1 MASPGHGVR
10 ALSACL
16 AAAVMVT
23 VTASCSLNAGGIF
36 AGIFGVDTGSSQ
48 DGEDF
53 VQGSHNSSEQS
64 VQIPDDAVGLDSD
77 LSSQED
83 ISDPSV
89 PLNDVE
95 FKYDKAYIELGAAT
109 RLRYT
114 PVPIDGNTSDLKWVS
129 SAPEIIS
136 VSNRGKITAN
146 SGGVATITVYSE
158 TYEVMSTCLIY
169 VRGEAEE
176 PNESIEGEDGE
187 SGLIAPP
194 SGDGE
199 TVPPDGSGGTSSG
212 GTSSGG
218 TSSSGTS
225 SGGTSSGGT
234 SSGGTSSGGT
244 SSGGTSSSG
253 TSSGGTSSGGTS
265 SGGTSSGGTSSGGT
279 SSGGTSSGGT
289 SSGGTSSGG
298 TSSGGT
304 SSGGTSSGGTSSSGT
319 SSGGTGSGGVSSG
332 IVDSNDEDDDYD
344 FDNTKLL
351 NSLIRVKQ
359 PDGTFVVSSI
369 LEFVAFHT
377 GREISSQF
385 SDEAIRAQAVTVYT
399 YYICYNMIN
408 GATYATSEHR
418 ELPIDPE
425 TGRVVFDSVYNKF
438 PQRDGSFDRLMSL
451 CASVIG
457 QTVLYNNKPICAVFS
472 AMNRGASQCNSPYW
486 SSYVYPY
493 LIRVD
498 SPWDK
503 DAPDYETTKTLSK
516 ADVQRILTGIS
527 PSLVLPTDP
536 SEWFDEIERD
546 VPDEGYVLYVTIG
559 ESSIKGSTLRSKLGL
574 RSNCFFVEYDE
585 DTEMFT
591 FTVHGYGHGIGM
603 SQWGA
608 QGMAEE
614 GYTYVTILRH
624 YYQGTYVGYYEPYLY
639 SGSIEE
645 NIASSAPSESGTESR
660 GEESQEATDPQ
671 ESTAYSD
678 SGIQVSGENA
688 SEREKNTLSGVQED
702 VTADGVTRE
711 PDE

>member
-199 TVPPDGSGGTSSG
+199 TVPPDGSGGTSS
-212 GTSSGG
+212 
-218 TSSSGTS
+218 SGTS

-244 SSGGTSSSG
+244 SSGGTSSGGTSSDGTSSSG

-289 SSGGTSSGG
+289 SSGGTS
-298 TSSGGT
+298 
-304 SSGGTSSGGTSSSGT
+304 
-319 SSGGTGSGGVSSG
+319 SGGVSSG